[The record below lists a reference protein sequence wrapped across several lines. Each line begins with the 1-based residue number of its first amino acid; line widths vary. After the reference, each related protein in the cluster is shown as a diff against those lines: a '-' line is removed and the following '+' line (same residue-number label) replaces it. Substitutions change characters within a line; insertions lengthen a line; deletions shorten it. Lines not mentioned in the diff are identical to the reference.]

1 MTTINKAVIRI
12 EIEDYI
18 SAIQNNYGYIDG
30 ADYFLVPAEDRVVS
44 VCETVEEAEAEID
57 QTVYLTITENEA
69 VLEYEYISG
78 AENVYFNKVNF
89 MGNIYP
95 LTEDFKSASCYEE
108 IIKFLSN

>member
-1 MTTINKAVIRI
+1 MTTINRAVIRI

-30 ADYFLVPAEDRVVS
+30 AD
-44 VCETVEEAEAEID
+44 
-57 QTVYLTITENEA
+57 YLTITENEA

-89 MGNIYP
+89 MGNVYP
-95 LTEDFKSASCYEE
+95 VSEDLKSASCYKA
-108 IIKFLSN
+108 IKEYLKLHKGVEANED